1 MLIFCSLSVCFY
13 NFFKLFLTNFGKNFN
28 FQKKIC
34 LYIMKGG
41 VQMIDTSLNNIKKNI
56 KVNMA
61 LDNNVDRSNWLVLSK
76 LYI

>member
-1 MLIFCSLSVCFY
+1 
-13 NFFKLFLTNFGKNFN
+13 
-28 FQKKIC
+28 
-34 LYIMKGG
+34 
-41 VQMIDTSLNNIKKNI
+41 MIDTSLNNIKKNI